1 MLPLGWPVLCHS
13 LNLDVRAKAPRAP
26 VPEAVRAHGPVMAV
40 AAHPGAQ
47 VRRAVAVLEGRVRV
61 AVAVRRVKV
70 AAPAQTRPAGAHVQP
85 GVVMGRPG
93 RVRAV
98 VETMCLVRARPGG
111 VLVRPVR
118 VGRPK
123 ELETIETIET
133 IETMPA
139 RGVPRALDPGRQVL
153 RAGARVVRRV
163 AGPEAPDVVA
173 TTVSGAIPLV
183 GTTSAAQGLLG
194 ATGRLRVNDRDVAA
208 LRVRALARRPDD
220 DQALTIV
227 ARGTGSPHV
236 GRALLGGS

>member
-1 MLPLGWPVLCHS
+1 VAVL
-13 LNLDVRAKAPRAP
+13 VGRVK
-26 VPEAVRAHGPVMAV
+26 V
-40 AAHPGAQ
+40 
-47 VRRAVAVLEGRVRV
+47 AVAVGRVKVAVAVGRVKV

-70 AAPAQTRPAGAHVQP
+70 AAPVQTRPAGAHVLQ

-98 VETMCLVRARPGG
+98 VETMRLEGARPGG
-111 VLVRPVR
+111 VLVRPDR

-123 ELETIETIET
+123 ELETIVT

-139 RGVPRALDPGRQVL
+139 RGVPRALDPGRQVF

-163 AGPEAPDVVA
+163 AGPVAPDVVA

-183 GTTSAAQGLLG
+183 GTTSAARGLLG

-208 LRVRALARRPDD
+208 RRVRALARRPDD
-220 DQALTIV
+220 DQVLTIV
-227 ARGTGSPHV
+227 AMGTGSPHV